1 MKLISFVIP
10 SRNNKKYLEWSY
22 NSIRKNLGYT
32 HEILLADDFSTDG
45 TWEYLQEVKD
55 KDINVQIFRNEGPDR
70 KGIVHWYDFLCEKAT
85 NDIVMFFHS
94 DMYACPNLDIEILK
108 HLERGTVVSATRIE
122 PPLHPD
128 GPEKILED
136 FGIEPEEFDE
146 YGLMKFLEEKTP
158 WTKIIEQE
166 VEETTNGIFAPWA
179 IYKDDYEKVGGH
191 DKLFAPQSKEDSDI
205 FNRFHLSGYEFIQT
219 WRGFVYHMTS
229 RGSRFNPM
237 AGGAPG
243 KDSPEWIHTTTKN
256 MRNFIRKWGTM
267 VQHDEYMKPIVS
279 PKYDIGFVVENCN
292 TQMLREL
299 EPWCNDIYGD
309 WVGHK
314 GIGANDYI
322 KKEQPNTIVDLSK
335 KIHSDH
341 IEPKNDI
348 VVRFDANKLN
358 VSNFQV
364 IVKLSDILKD
374 SGEVG
379 EMEFEI
385 FKFNIKSMKTYEKE
399 LILVK

>member
-55 KDINVQIFRNEGPDR
+55 KDINVQIFRNEGPVR
-70 KGIVHWYDFLCEKAT
+70 QGIVYWYDFLCEKAS
-85 NDIVMFFHS
+85 NDIVMFLHA
-94 DMYACPNLDIEILK
+94 DMYACPNLDTEILK

-128 GPEKILED
+128 GPEKILMD

-146 YGLMKFLEEKTP
+146 QGLMNWLNSDRDFQHT
-158 WTKIIEQE
+158 
-166 VEETTNGIFAPWA
+166 ETTNGIFAPWA
-179 IYKDDYEKVGGH
+179 IYKEDYEKVGGH
-191 DKLFAPQSKEDSDI
+191 DELFAPQSKEDSDI
-205 FNRFHLSGYEFIQT
+205 FNRMHLLDYKFVQT

-237 AGGAPG
+237 SGGAPG

-256 MRNFIRKWGTM
+256 MRNFIRKWGTV

-292 TQMLREL
+292 THILKEL
-299 EPWCNDIYGD
+299 EPWCSDIYGD

-314 GIGANDYI
+314 GYGVNQYI
-322 KKEQPNTIVDLSK
+322 EEEQKNTTIDLSK

-348 VVRFDANKLN
+348 VVRFDADKLN
-358 VSNFQV
+358 ANHFQI
-364 IVKLSDILKD
+364 IVKLSDILRD

-379 EMEFEI
+379 EMELEI
-385 FKFNIKSMKTYEKE
+385 FKFHVKSLDSYERE
-399 LILVK
+399 LI